1 MRYALVTGA
10 SSGLGKS
17 LAELMAQSGY
27 HVFALSRSIEPFGG
41 EHITTIRCD
50 ITDEDSLTQA
60 MAIIRQTT
68 SELDVLANCAGFG
81 ISGPIE
87 TTPLALAKSQFEV
100 NFFGTFN
107 ITKAA
112 LDFLRPRK
120 GRIFTISSVAATIP
134 IPFQSFYSAT
144 KSALT
149 SWSLCLDNELRPFG
163 IRAIVVEPGDGYGEF
178 ESDLFETLP
187 RSIFPPD
194 LELEEGM
201 GFRMHTESG
210 EVAIVY
216 VDTIEDDAVVVN
228 LNHPLA
234 GERLF
239 FHVKIVGVRAA
250 TPEELAGDCGGGCSC
265 GTGCGSG
272 CC

>member
-1 MRYALVTGA
+1 MLNVTDGTVVSLEYALRLEDGEVVDSSEGTEPLTFIPGKGQLI
-10 SSGLGKS
+10 SGLEK
-17 LAELMAQSGY
+17 
-27 HVFALSRSIEPFGG
+27 ALYG
-41 EHITTIRCD
+41 
-50 ITDEDSLTQA
+50 
-60 MAIIRQTT
+60 M
-68 SELDVLANCAGFG
+68 SEGQEKD
-81 ISGPIE
+81 
-87 TTPLALAKSQFEV
+87 
-100 NFFGTFN
+100 
-107 ITKAA
+107 
-112 LDFLRPRK
+112 
-120 GRIFTISSVAATIP
+120 
-134 IPFQSFYSAT
+134 
-144 KSALT
+144 
-149 SWSLCLDNELRPFG
+149 
-163 IRAIVVEPGDGYGEF
+163 IVVEPGDGYGEF